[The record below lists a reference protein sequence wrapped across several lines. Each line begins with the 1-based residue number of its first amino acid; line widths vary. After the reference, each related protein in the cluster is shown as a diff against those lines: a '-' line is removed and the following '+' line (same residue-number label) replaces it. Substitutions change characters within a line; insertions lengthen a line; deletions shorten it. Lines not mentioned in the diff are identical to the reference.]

1 MTAIK
6 HPHGGE
12 DIQGTRLSPNT
23 VIEKGD
29 LFSASSGL
37 WEQGG
42 VHVGGKVPA
51 SKYVVWVRPATQAAV

>member
-1 MTAIK
+1 MQTIK
-6 HPHGGE
+6 HSRGGP
-12 DIQGTRLSPNT
+12 DIEGVRLAPNT

-42 VHVGGKVPA
+42 VHVGGRVPA
-51 SKYVVWVRPATQAAV
+51 GDHVIWVRPAPSKTS